1 VILNV
6 AEMLGNLVKFVN
18 GNCII
23 EVIEVGNIF
32 FEFLIEVIQGPCI
45 EN

>member
-1 VILNV
+1 
-6 AEMLGNLVKFVN
+6 MLGNITKFWFVN
-18 GNCII
+18 EDCI
-23 EVIEVGNIF
+23 NIGILI